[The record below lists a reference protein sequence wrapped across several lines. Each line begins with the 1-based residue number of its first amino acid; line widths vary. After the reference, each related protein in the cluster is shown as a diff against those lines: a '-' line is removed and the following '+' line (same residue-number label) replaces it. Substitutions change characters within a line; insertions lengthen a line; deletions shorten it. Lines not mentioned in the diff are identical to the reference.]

1 MANETDLP
9 DFDDVEMESPM
20 EEVHADP
27 RDEEIIVLKEEAAAL
42 KDRLLRMAAEMEN
55 LRKRTEREK
64 AEATLYAA
72 TNFARDLLSVA
83 DNLGRALQAL
93 PEEERERAGEIET
106 NLIAGV
112 EVTERELLNVF
123 QRHGIR
129 RIEAVGQKFDPN
141 FHQAMFEVP
150 TSEKP
155 PGTVMQE
162 LQSGYAVGERCLRP
176 SLVGVRRLKA
186 ELIFRHS
193 VKQRPHCGAM
203 SLEAC
208 CFRVHQPFE
217 ALAYAKAPQGCR
229 EIA

>member
-1 MANETDLP
+1 MAHETDLP
-9 DFDDVEMESPM
+9 EFDDVEMESPM
-20 EEVHADP
+20 EEIHADP
-27 RDEEIIVLKEEAAAL
+27 RDEEIIALKEETAAL
-42 KDRLLRMAAEMEN
+42 KDRLLRLAAEMEN

-64 AEATLYAA
+64 SEATLYAA

-93 PEEERERAGEIET
+93 PAEERERAGEAEK

-129 RIEAVGQKFDPN
+129 KIEALGAKFDPN
-141 FHQAMFEVP
+141 LHQAMFEVP
-150 TSEKP
+150 TGEKP

-176 SLVGVRRLKA
+176 SLVGVSKA
-186 ELIFRHS
+186 E
-193 VKQRPHCGAM
+193 
-203 SLEAC
+203 
-208 CFRVHQPFE
+208 
-217 ALAYAKAPQGCR
+217 
-229 EIA
+229 

>member
-1 MANETDLP
+1 MSHETDLP

-20 EEVHADP
+20 EEIHADP
-27 RDEEIIVLKEEAAAL
+27 RDEEIAQLKEEAASL
-42 KDRLLRMAAEMEN
+42 KDRLLRLAAEMEN

-72 TNFARDLLSVA
+72 SNFARDLLNVS
-83 DNLGRALQAL
+83 DNLGRALQAVSI
-93 PEEERERAGEIET
+93 EERERAGEIER
-106 NLIAGV
+106 NLIGGV
-112 EVTERELLNVF
+112 EATERELQNVF

-129 RIEAVGQKFDPN
+129 KIEAVGAKFDPN

-176 SLVGVRRLKA
+176 ALVGVSKT
-186 ELIFRHS
+186 E
-193 VKQRPHCGAM
+193 
-203 SLEAC
+203 
-208 CFRVHQPFE
+208 
-217 ALAYAKAPQGCR
+217 
-229 EIA
+229 

>member
-1 MANETDLP
+1 MNDETSLSETSLEG
-9 DFDDVEMESPM
+9 VEMESPM
-20 EEVHADP
+20 DAAPLDE

-72 TNFARDLLSVA
+72 SNFARDLLSVA

-93 PEEERERAGEIET
+93 PEEERERAGEVEK

-150 TSEKP
+150 TAEKP

-176 SLVGVRRLKA
+176 SLVGVAKA
-186 ELIFRHS
+186 E
-193 VKQRPHCGAM
+193 G
-203 SLEAC
+203 
-208 CFRVHQPFE
+208 
-217 ALAYAKAPQGCR
+217 
-229 EIA
+229 

>member
-1 MANETDLP
+1 MNDETPLSEP
-9 DFDDVEMESPM
+9 SLEGVEMESPM
-20 EEVHADP
+20 EAAPIDE

-42 KDRLLRMAAEMEN
+42 KDRLLRLAAEMEN

-72 TNFARDLLSVA
+72 SNFARDLLSVS
-83 DNLGRALQAL
+83 DNLSRALQAL
-93 PEEERERAGEIET
+93 PSDERDSAGEIEK

-129 RIEAVGQKFDPN
+129 KIEAVGQKFDPN
-141 FHQAMFEVP
+141 FHQAMFEIP

-155 PGTVMQE
+155 TGTVMQE

-176 SLVGVRRLKA
+176 SLVGV
-186 ELIFRHS
+186 
-193 VKQRPHCGAM
+193 
-203 SLEAC
+203 
-208 CFRVHQPFE
+208 
-217 ALAYAKAPQGCR
+217 AKSEG
-229 EIA
+229 

>member
-1 MANETDLP
+1 MSDDRDLP
-9 DFDDVEMESPM
+9 DLNFDDVEDGVEIESPM
-20 EEVHADP
+20 EEAHADP
-27 RDEEIIVLKEEAAAL
+27 RDEEIIVLKEETAAL
-42 KDRLLRMAAEMEN
+42 KDRLLRLAAEMEN

-72 TNFARDLLSVA
+72 SNFARDLLSVS
-83 DNLGRALQAL
+83 DNLGRALQAISA
-93 PEEERERAGEIET
+93 EERESAGEIEK

-112 EVTERELLNVF
+112 EVTERELANVF

-150 TSEKP
+150 TNEKP

-176 SLVGVRRLKA
+176 ALVGVSKA
-186 ELIFRHS
+186 ES
-193 VKQRPHCGAM
+193 
-203 SLEAC
+203 
-208 CFRVHQPFE
+208 
-217 ALAYAKAPQGCR
+217 
-229 EIA
+229 

>member
-1 MANETDLP
+1 MNDETPLSDPSLEG
-9 DFDDVEMESPM
+9 VEMESPM
-20 EEVHADP
+20 EAAPADE

-72 TNFARDLLSVA
+72 SNFARDLLSVA
-83 DNLGRALQAL
+83 DNLSRALQAL
-93 PEEERERAGEIET
+93 PSDERDSAGEIEK

-141 FHQAMFEVP
+141 FHQAMFEIP

-176 SLVGVRRLKA
+176 SLVGVSKA
-186 ELIFRHS
+186 ED
-193 VKQRPHCGAM
+193 
-203 SLEAC
+203 
-208 CFRVHQPFE
+208 
-217 ALAYAKAPQGCR
+217 
-229 EIA
+229 

>member
-1 MANETDLP
+1 MSDDRDLP
-9 DFDDVEMESPM
+9 DLNFDDVEDGVEIESPM
-20 EEVHADP
+20 EEAHADP
-27 RDEEIIVLKEEAAAL
+27 RDEEIIVLKEETAAL
-42 KDRLLRMAAEMEN
+42 KDRLLRLAAEMEN

-72 TNFARDLLSVA
+72 SNFARDLLSVS
-83 DNLGRALQAL
+83 DNLGRALQAISA
-93 PEEERERAGEIET
+93 EERESAGEIEK

-112 EVTERELLNVF
+112 EVTERELANVF

-176 SLVGVRRLKA
+176 SLVGVSKA
-186 ELIFRHS
+186 ED
-193 VKQRPHCGAM
+193 
-203 SLEAC
+203 
-208 CFRVHQPFE
+208 
-217 ALAYAKAPQGCR
+217 
-229 EIA
+229 

>member
-1 MANETDLP
+1 MNDETPLSEP
-9 DFDDVEMESPM
+9 SLEGVEMESPIAAAPVD
-20 EEVHADP
+20 E
-27 RDEEIIVLKEEAAAL
+27 RDEEITALKEETASL
-42 KDRLLRMAAEMEN
+42 KDRLLRLAAEMDN

-93 PEEERERAGEIET
+93 PEEERERAGEVEK

-150 TSEKP
+150 TAEKP

-176 SLVGVRRLKA
+176 SLVGVAKA
-186 ELIFRHS
+186 E
-193 VKQRPHCGAM
+193 G
-203 SLEAC
+203 
-208 CFRVHQPFE
+208 
-217 ALAYAKAPQGCR
+217 
-229 EIA
+229 

>member
-1 MANETDLP
+1 MNDETTLSDPNLNG
-9 DFDDVEMESPM
+9 VEIESPM
-20 EEVHADP
+20 EAAPVDE
-27 RDEEIIVLKEEAAAL
+27 RDEEIIVLKEETAAL
-42 KDRLLRMAAEMEN
+42 KDRLLRLAAEMEN

-72 TNFARDLLSVA
+72 SNFARDLLSVA

-93 PEEERERAGEIET
+93 PAEERDRAGEIEK

-112 EVTERELLNVF
+112 EVTERDLANVF

-129 RIEAVGQKFDPN
+129 RIEAIGQKFDPN

-176 SLVGVRRLKA
+176 SLVGVAKA
-186 ELIFRHS
+186 E
-193 VKQRPHCGAM
+193 G
-203 SLEAC
+203 
-208 CFRVHQPFE
+208 
-217 ALAYAKAPQGCR
+217 
-229 EIA
+229 

>member
-1 MANETDLP
+1 MNDETPLSEP
-9 DFDDVEMESPM
+9 SLEGVEMESPI
-20 EEVHADP
+20 EAAPADP
-27 RDEEIIVLKEEAAAL
+27 RDEEIAALTEETASL
-42 KDRLLRMAAEMEN
+42 KDRLLRLAAEMDN

-93 PEEERERAGEIET
+93 PEEERERAGEVEK

-150 TSEKP
+150 TAEKP

-176 SLVGVRRLKA
+176 SLVGVSKA
-186 ELIFRHS
+186 E
-193 VKQRPHCGAM
+193 G
-203 SLEAC
+203 
-208 CFRVHQPFE
+208 
-217 ALAYAKAPQGCR
+217 
-229 EIA
+229 

>member
-1 MANETDLP
+1 MTDEHDKAEASADEILAADALNEALKAET
-9 DFDDVEMESPM
+9 
-20 EEVHADP
+20 ADP
-27 RDEEIIVLKEEAAAL
+27 RDAEIAAL
-42 KDRLLRMAAEMEN
+42 KDEVAASKDRLLRLAAEMEN

-83 DNLGRALQAL
+83 DNLSRALQAL
-93 PEEERERAGEIET
+93 PSDERDSAGEIET

-112 EVTERELLNVF
+112 EVTERELINVF

-129 RIEAVGQKFDPN
+129 KIEAVGQKFDPN

-176 SLVGVRRLKA
+176 SLVGVAKA
-186 ELIFRHS
+186 E
-193 VKQRPHCGAM
+193 G
-203 SLEAC
+203 
-208 CFRVHQPFE
+208 
-217 ALAYAKAPQGCR
+217 
-229 EIA
+229 

>member
-1 MANETDLP
+1 MNHETDLP

-20 EEVHADP
+20 EEIHADP
-27 RDEEIIVLKEEAAAL
+27 RDEEIVVLKEEAAAL
-42 KDRLLRMAAEMEN
+42 KDRLLRLAAEMEN

-72 TNFARDLLSVA
+72 SNFARDLLNVS
-83 DNLGRALQAL
+83 DNLGRALQAVST
-93 PEEERERAGEIET
+93 EERERAGEIER
-106 NLIAGV
+106 NLIGGV
-112 EVTERELLNVF
+112 EATERELQNVF

-129 RIEAVGQKFDPN
+129 KIEAVGAKFDPN

-176 SLVGVRRLKA
+176 ALVGVSKT
-186 ELIFRHS
+186 E
-193 VKQRPHCGAM
+193 
-203 SLEAC
+203 
-208 CFRVHQPFE
+208 
-217 ALAYAKAPQGCR
+217 
-229 EIA
+229 